1 MEMKSRKQI
10 SPVRPGEAHCAQMNV
25 HDPIDARADAGS
37 AADRQAPPLL
47 VACLCAQWCG
57 TCRDYAPLLAE
68 LARGTLGTQLL
79 TRWIDI
85 EDEAELVDGIDVENF
100 PTLLIARADRVLF
113 YGTVL
118 PHAAT
123 LQRLA
128 ETALANELAMPSFDD
143 DVTQAAVTALA
154 QRLAANRQ
162 DDAMPGDES

>member
-1 MEMKSRKQI
+1 GRGARAGRRHAGANAKSRHQA
-10 SPVRPGEAHCAQMNV
+10 RR
-25 HDPIDARADAGS
+25 DARA
-37 AADRQAPPLL
+37 AAAMPAVAEPTAPPLVL
-47 VACLCAQWCG
+47 ACLCAQWCG

-68 LARGTLGTQLL
+68 LGRGALGPQLH

-100 PTLLIARADRVLF
+100 PTLLIARGARVLF

-128 ETALANELAMPSFDD
+128 ETALANELALPSFDD
-143 DVTQAAVTALA
+143 DDTEAAVHTLA
-154 QRLAANRQ
+154 QRLARDLPA
-162 DDAMPGDES
+162 S

>member
-1 MEMKSRKQI
+1 MDE
-10 SPVRPGEAHCAQMNV
+10 
-25 HDPIDARADAGS
+25 
-37 AADRQAPPLL
+37 PPLL
-47 VACLCAQWCG
+47 VACLCAAWCG

-68 LARGTLGTQLL
+68 LGSRVGAPLQ

-85 EDEAELVDGIDVENF
+85 EDEADLVDGIDVENF

-128 ETALANELAMPSFDD
+128 ETALANELALPSFDD
-143 DVTQAAVTALA
+143 DDTEAAVRALARRLGREPPGATSQAA
-154 QRLAANRQ
+154 
-162 DDAMPGDES
+162 

>member
-1 MEMKSRKQI
+1 
-10 SPVRPGEAHCAQMNV
+10 MNE
-25 HDPIDARADAGS
+25 
-37 AADRQAPPLL
+37 PPLL
-47 VACLCAQWCG
+47 VACLCAAWCG

-68 LARGTLGTQLL
+68 LGRDSGAAVR

-100 PTLLIARADRVLF
+100 PTLLIARGERVLF

-128 ETALANELAMPSFDD
+128 ETALANELALPSFDD
-143 DVTQAAVTALA
+143 DDTEAAVNALA
-154 QRLAANRQ
+154 RRLSHAN
-162 DDAMPGDES
+162 A

>member
-1 MEMKSRKQI
+1 MDE
-10 SPVRPGEAHCAQMNV
+10 
-25 HDPIDARADAGS
+25 
-37 AADRQAPPLL
+37 PPLL
-47 VACLCAQWCG
+47 VACLCAAWCG

-68 LARGTLGTQLL
+68 LGSRLGAPLQ

-85 EDEAELVDGIDVENF
+85 EDEADLVDGIDVENF

-128 ETALANELAMPSFDD
+128 ETALANELGLPSFDD
-143 DVTQAAVTALA
+143 DATEASVRALA
-154 QRLAANRQ
+154 RRL
-162 DDAMPGDES
+162 EHE